1 MYIIYMSHTRH
12 IGLKKFKKDLN
23 FQCKKHGIKLKLIN
37 SATIPYID
45 NTNIQVSGY
54 FDTMNMELAVAK
66 GKDLVEWL
74 EIIIHESCHLDQY
87 VENCEVWNSNSY
99 FDTDVS
105 AIVDL
110 WLSNII
116 ELKPKILSEMI
127 NKIIDLERDCDL
139 RAIEKIKKYKLD
151 DIIDLKR
158 YTQKSNAY
166 HLSYIAVK
174 KLRKWNKPNKAAY
187 QVEEVLNSFSNIMSK
202 KYTITD
208 KQFKLLKKYCY

>member
-1 MYIIYMSHTRH
+1 MCITYMNHTRH
-12 IGLKKFKKDLN
+12 VGLKKFKKDLD

-37 SATIPYID
+37 TSTIPYVD

-74 EIIIHESCHLDQY
+74 EIIIHESCHLDQF
-87 VENCEVWNSNSY
+87 VENAPIWTSNEY
-99 FDTDVS
+99 FDVDAS
-105 AIVDL
+105 AIIDL
-110 WLSNII
+110 WLSKII
-116 ELKPKILSEMI
+116 ELKPKMLSEMI

-151 DIIDLKR
+151 DIIDLKK

-174 KLRKWNKPNKAAY
+174 RLRKWNKPNKAAY
-187 QVEEVLNSFSNIMSK
+187 QVEEVLRNFSTKMSTG
-202 KYTITD
+202 YTISD
-208 KQFKLLKKYCY
+208 KQFNALKKYCY